1 MQMTRLDSVIMPLAA
16 ALCLSASAL
25 PETLSSV
32 PQVQAL
38 TDDDYARSIPFCI
51 TGLVTKATSKGCLVE
66 TSDGGCLIG
75 FAGERPE
82 NGCMIRADG
91 FTEQDFFACDPVL
104 LATNIV
110 KLGHA
115 PIPEPQLLTID
126 ELLAEPKAYRR
137 IRIRGFITD
146 AINDDI
152 DDNYVIALLNVGGR
166 ILHAAARKAD
176 APLSDL
182 QSLIDA
188 DIEMSGFTSP
198 HIGGKRIFGG
208 PLLMFDS
215 VSNSVTVLSRT
226 SEDPFSAPRLK
237 ALDRTFA
244 ENISNMKRHTV
255 NGYVLAAWR
264 KKNLLVRYDKGLIA
278 KVMLADGE
286 RLPDAGTWI
295 DAVGFPETDL
305 FSVNLANARIRPA
318 IGAQTSSEAPECTSA
333 YRISHQPFTKRFD
346 LDFYGRLVRLAGVV
360 RAVSSPPD
368 EPGQLTIESDGILTT
383 IDAGTSRD
391 ALEDVEI
398 GCRIEATGVCV
409 METESWRPQRVVPSV
424 TGFFIVIRSPADIRV
439 MSWPPWWT
447 PQRLLF
453 VLAGLILVIAAILA
467 WNASLRRLVERR
479 SRQLSQAQVETAN
492 ADFRTGERTRIATEL
507 HDYLAQNLAA
517 MSYQLTAARLAQR
530 EDPASSMKLLDTVAT
545 MLNSSRTELRRCL
558 WDLRSEALEE
568 PTFEL
573 AIRRALQQIL
583 DDTPLLISFDI
594 SRRSVSDTTAHA
606 MLSVIRELVANAIR
620 HGRAKSIRITGEN
633 SDGLLKVSV
642 MDDGIGFDP
651 SSRPNSGDGHFG
663 LDGIRIRIG
672 RLGGTF
678 TIDSSPGGGARFTF
692 TLPFQPAQESQEA
705 PT

>member
-1 MQMTRLDSVIMPLAA
+1 
-16 ALCLSASAL
+16 
-25 PETLSSV
+25 
-32 PQVQAL
+32 
-38 TDDDYARSIPFCI
+38 
-51 TGLVTKATSKGCLVE
+51 
-66 TSDGGCLIG
+66 
-75 FAGERPE
+75 
-82 NGCMIRADG
+82 
-91 FTEQDFFACDPVL
+91 
-104 LATNIV
+104 
-110 KLGHA
+110 
-115 PIPEPQLLTID
+115 
-126 ELLAEPKAYRR
+126 
-137 IRIRGFITD
+137 
-146 AINDDI
+146 
-152 DDNYVIALLNVGGR
+152 
-166 ILHAAARKAD
+166 
-176 APLSDL
+176 
-182 QSLIDA
+182 
-188 DIEMSGFTSP
+188 
-198 HIGGKRIFGG
+198 
-208 PLLMFDS
+208 
-215 VSNSVTVLSRT
+215 
-226 SEDPFSAPRLK
+226 
-237 ALDRTFA
+237 
-244 ENISNMKRHTV
+244 
-255 NGYVLAAWR
+255 
-264 KKNLLVRYDKGLIA
+264 
-278 KVMLADGE
+278 
-286 RLPDAGTWI
+286 
-295 DAVGFPETDL
+295 
-305 FSVNLANARIRPA
+305 
-318 IGAQTSSEAPECTSA
+318 
-333 YRISHQPFTKRFD
+333 
-346 LDFYGRLVRLAGVV
+346 
-360 RAVSSPPD
+360 
-368 EPGQLTIESDGILTT
+368 
-383 IDAGTSRD
+383 
-391 ALEDVEI
+391 
-398 GCRIEATGVCV
+398 
-409 METESWRPQRVVPSV
+409 
-424 TGFFIVIRSPADIRV
+424 

-467 WNASLRRLVERR
+467 WNAPLRRLVERR